1 MMDGSFLAAPTLEK
15 QKGVFMAIQTH
26 LILALLIGLAIVV
39 VLILRTK
46 VQAFP
51 TLLIAAIVVG
61 VIAGLPIPKVMT
73 TISEGFGSTLGSIGI
88 IIGLGVMMGKV
99 LEVTGGAK
107 KMALTILKG
116 VGIARAEWV
125 LAISGLLVSIPVFCD
140 SGYVILSELAKEFSR
155 ITKKSMVLLGC
166 SLGIG
171 LFLTHHLVPPTPGPL
186 AVAGLLGVDL
196 GVMILAGI
204 VFSAIMI
211 FPVMAYVH
219 FISKLSPEILPEGTA
234 ESTLSEVNLESF
246 DESKLP
252 ATKISF
258 APIVV
263 PIVLILIKTAT
274 DAVKFQNDFISLFC
288 NPITA
293 VLIGLLIAVYG
304 LMWSTPRE
312 QVVKVLEDS
321 LSDAGLIILITGA
334 GGALGAMLRTT
345 GVGNHV
351 AEIIAA
357 SGFPAI
363 LVPLLMATLLK
374 LSQGSGT
381 VAMITTASIVAPM
394 MQVLGLHP
402 LTAALSICVGAMCAS
417 YFNDS
422 YFWVVTRFS
431 GMDVKTGLK
440 AWTSCTAFAAIVGY
454 VMILLLSMV
463 L

>member
-1 MMDGSFLAAPTLEK
+1 MEVQAE
-15 QKGVFMAIQTH
+15 
-26 LILALLIGLAIVV
+26 LILALIIGLAIVV
-39 VLILRTK
+39 VLILKTK

-51 TLLIAAIVVG
+51 TLLIAAMAVG
-61 VIAGLPIPKVMT
+61 VIAGVPNDKIMT
-73 TISEGFGSTLGSIGI
+73 TISGGFGSTLGSIGI

-99 LEVTGGAK
+99 LEVTGAAK

-166 SLGIG
+166 SLGLG

-186 AVAGLLGVDL
+186 AVAGLLGVDI

-204 VFSAIMI
+204 VVAVIMT
-211 FPVMAYVH
+211 FPIMGYIRY
-219 FISKLSPEILPEGTA
+219 ISSRCPVVYPDGMPDTSPHL
-234 ESTLSEVNLESF
+234 EVNLESF

-252 ATKISF
+252 GAFISF

-274 DAVKFQNDFISLFC
+274 AAVKIQNGFINIFC
-288 NPITA
+288 DPITA

-304 LMWSTPRE
+304 LMQSVDRE
-312 QVVKVLEDS
+312 EVVKVLEGS
-321 LSDAGLIILITGA
+321 LADAGLIILITGA
-334 GGALGAMLRTT
+334 GGALGAMLRTS

-351 AEIIAA
+351 AELIAH
-357 SGFPAI
+357 SGFPPI
-363 LVPLLMATLLK
+363 LVPLIMASLLK

-394 MQVLGLHP
+394 MATLGLNP
-402 LTAALSICVGAMCAS
+402 LVAALAVCVGAMCAS

-431 GMDVKTGLK
+431 GMDVRTGLK
-440 AWTSCTAFAAIVGY
+440 AYTTSTLFAAVTGY
-454 VMILLLSMV
+454 ILILILSMV
-463 L
+463 M

>member
-1 MMDGSFLAAPTLEK
+1 M
-15 QKGVFMAIQTH
+15 VIQSH

-39 VLILRTK
+39 FLILKTK
-46 VQAFP
+46 IQAFP
-51 TLLIAAIVVG
+51 TLLIAAIAVG
-61 VIAGLPIPKVMT
+61 VIAGLPVDKVMS
-73 TISEGFGSTLGSIGI
+73 TISGGFGSTLGSIGI

-99 LEVTGGAK
+99 LEVTGAAK

-186 AVAGLLGVDL
+186 AVAGLLGVDIGL
-196 GVMILAGI
+196 MIIAGL

-211 FPVMAYVH
+211 FPVMLYVSY
-219 FISKLSPEILPEGTA
+219 ISKRSPEIFPEGIDTA
-234 ESTLSEVNLESF
+234 ALHAEVNLESF
-246 DESKLP
+246 DESRLP
-252 ATKISF
+252 GAFISF
-258 APIVV
+258 APIVL
-263 PIVLILIKTAT
+263 PIVLILIKTGTA
-274 DAVKFQNDFISLFC
+274 AVKYENAFITLFC
-288 NPITA
+288 DPITA
-293 VLIGLLIAVYG
+293 VLIGLLIAIYG
-304 LMWSTPRE
+304 LMAHTNRE
-312 QVVKVLEDS
+312 KVVEVLEGS
-321 LSDAGLIILITGA
+321 LADAGLIILITGA
-334 GGALGAMLRTT
+334 GGALGAMLRTS

-351 AEIIAA
+351 AEIIAQ
-357 SGFPAI
+357 SGFPSI
-363 LVPLLMATLLK
+363 LVPLLMASLLK

-381 VAMITTASIVAPM
+381 VAMITTASILSPM
-394 MQVLGLHP
+394 MATLGLHP

-440 AWTSCTAFAAIVGY
+440 AWTSSTAFAAFTGY
-454 VMILLLSMV
+454 IMIILLSMV